1 MDVAINDCYTQF
13 FAWLRENV
21 HNIAMPITVI
31 FVNNQFYVFNI
42 LPFGATVSPSQK
54 IESIRG
60 A

>member
-1 MDVAINDCYTQF
+1 MNVAINDCYTQF

-21 HNIAMPITVI
+21 YNIAMPITVI
-31 FVNNQFYVFNI
+31 FVNVFNI
-42 LPFGATVSPSQK
+42 LPSQK

>member
-1 MDVAINDCYTQF
+1 MNVAISY
-13 FAWLRENV
+13 AWLRENV
-21 HNIAMPITVI
+21 YIAMPITVI
-31 FVNNQFYVFNI
+31 FVNVFNI